1 MSQLTL
7 KRCGLENRK
16 DIRDFR
22 VNVLNFTQLQLSK
35 RLRVSRSS
43 IAMYE
48 KGDRIPSEKFWTKL
62 EKRLGYKKED
72 LKDL

>member
-1 MSQLTL
+1 M
-7 KRCGLENRK
+7 ENRK

-22 VNVLNFTQLQLSK
+22 VNILNFTQLQLSK